1 MPALLRREFLT
12 TAAAFGSAI
21 PLVGLSGIA
30 HAATGE
36 TRVTGPYAY
45 ENLALYFT
53 HGSSAPG
60 PVPLTLQEAMAKG
73 TFYVHETG
81 DVNRLIVEN
90 RGNTEVYV
98 QAGDIVKGGKQD
110 RVLTV
115 SMMVPPNSN
124 PTPIGAY
131 CVEQGRWEK
140 RGKEDSTKFTSSDSA
155 MPSRK
160 AKIAMKADEP
170 QREISP
176 LYRQGSGTRQSEV
189 WRDVAETQSK
199 LTRIVGKAVAA
210 PESRSSLQL
219 SLENKDVRATI
230 AAYVAALKPLIDK
243 YNDTLGFAFAVNGQ
257 LNSADLYP
265 SHGLFRKLWPKLLEA
280 AATEAIAEKSPA
292 KPVAAAPDKDHVS
305 GFLAE
310 AERGRKGERTIN
322 DHTRLGTGETDKSY
336 YFETRKADGGW
347 VHRNYLAR

>member
-1 MPALLRREFLT
+1 MPAMLRREFLV
-12 TAAAFGSAI
+12 TAATIGSAV
-21 PLVGLSGIA
+21 PLIGLPGLA
-30 HAATGE
+30 AAATGP
-36 TRVTGPYAY
+36 TRITGPYTH
-45 ENLALYFT
+45 ENLALYFA
-53 HGSSAPG
+53 HGPSAPG
-60 PVPLTLQEAMAKG
+60 PVPLTLQEALAKG
-73 TFYVHETG
+73 TFWVHETG
-81 DVNRLIVEN
+81 DVNRLMVDN
-90 RGNTEVYV
+90 RGTEDVYV

-115 SMMVPPNSN
+115 SMLVPPKSG
-124 PTPIGAY
+124 PVPIGAY

-140 RGKEDSTKFTSSDSA
+140 RGKEDAARFTSSDSA

-160 AKIAMKADEP
+160 AKIAMKAPAPE
-170 QREISP
+170 REISP
-176 LYRQGSGTRQSEV
+176 LHRPDTGNRQNEV

-199 LTRIVGKAVAA
+199 LTRNIGAAVAA

-219 SLENKDVRATI
+219 SLENKKVRETL
-230 AAYVAALKPLIDK
+230 AAYIAALKPLIDK
-243 YNDTLGFAFAVNGQ
+243 APDSLGFAFAVNGN

-280 AATEAIAEKSPA
+280 AATEAIAEKNAKVPA
-292 KPVAAAPDKDHVS
+292 AAAPDKDQIS

-322 DHTRLGTGETDKSY
+322 ATTRLGTGETEKSY
-336 YFETRKADGGW
+336 YFETRKTDGVW